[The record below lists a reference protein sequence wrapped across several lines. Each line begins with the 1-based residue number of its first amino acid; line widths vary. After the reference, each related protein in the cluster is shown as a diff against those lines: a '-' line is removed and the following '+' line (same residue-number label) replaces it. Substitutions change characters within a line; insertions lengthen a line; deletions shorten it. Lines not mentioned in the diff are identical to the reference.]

1 MAVTSDFECWYDNGF
16 AVAQWKADKKDQ
28 LVKDCSLQL
37 TEEKLALINGKAN
50 VACPWAGVDIHA
62 APSNRGN
69 VVLTVTLKGDKGG
82 TAKIV
87 LPNDSPN
94 AWWAE
99 LWRVV
104 PSMRPRLERAK
115 PEVLGVVARAE
126 VLLDYLGGYP
136 LYPKKDS
143 GVQVVVD
150 QFGVS
155 VLSLFRKRRFMLLA
169 WKDVTAVSVEGMM
182 DPQRQR
188 SLARTVEFGVLGGVA
203 GKTVKSAYLTV
214 STAIGEAIFHTAK
227 MTAPELRAKY
237 AAVLPAAEHLIAQQS
252 TRPGPTPATPVAA
265 SVADELGKLAQLKA
279 AGVLTEEE
287 FAAEKAK
294 LLSR

>member
-1 MAVTSDFECWYDNGF
+1 MALTSEFECWYDNGF
-16 AVAQWKADKKDQ
+16 GAAQWKADKKDQ
-28 LVKDCSLQL
+28 IVKDCSLQL
-37 TEEKLALINGKAN
+37 TEEKLALVNGKAN
-50 VACPWAGVDIHA
+50 VACPWAGVDIHT

-69 VVLTVTLKGDKGG
+69 VVLTVTLKGDNGG

-87 LPNDSPN
+87 LLNDSPN

-104 PSMRPRLERAK
+104 PSMHPRLERAK
-115 PEVLGVVARAE
+115 PEVLGVLSRAE
-126 VLLDYLGGYP
+126 VLLAYLGGYP
-136 LYPKKDS
+136 LHPKKDS

-150 QFGVS
+150 QFGVTVVS
-155 VLSLFRKRRFMLLA
+155 VFRKRRFMLLP

-188 SLARTVEFGVLGGVA
+188 SLARTVEFGVLGGMS
-203 GKTVKSAYLTV
+203 GKTVKSAYLSI

-237 AAVLPAAEHLIAQQS
+237 AAVLPAAEHLIAQRNMQ
-252 TRPGPTPATPVAA
+252 PEPMPA
-265 SVADELGKLAQLKA
+265 
-279 AGVLTEEE
+279 
-287 FAAEKAK
+287 
-294 LLSR
+294 